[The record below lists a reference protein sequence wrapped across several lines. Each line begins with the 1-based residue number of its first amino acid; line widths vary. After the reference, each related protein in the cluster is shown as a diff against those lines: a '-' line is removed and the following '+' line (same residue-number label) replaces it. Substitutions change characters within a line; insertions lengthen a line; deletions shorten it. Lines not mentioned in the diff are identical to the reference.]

1 MTLEELKS
9 KKVTIT
15 LNKTIVLGEDIFE
28 DELSELLEDQED
40 ENYSDKELL
49 EIIKDRFYGC
59 DGDLA
64 NSIDF
69 DEYKITIS

>member
-15 LNKTIVLGEDIFE
+15 LNKTIVLGEDILE

-69 DEYKITIS
+69 YEYKITIS

>member
-40 ENYSDKELL
+40 ENYSDK
-49 EIIKDRFYGC
+49 
-59 DGDLA
+59 
-64 NSIDF
+64 
-69 DEYKITIS
+69 

>member
-69 DEYKITIS
+69 GEYKITIS